1 MKYYYPYSTSI
12 GEVFLVE
19 EDDDLVELR
28 FTSVQDGALQETPLI
43 QKASQELKEYLAGKR
58 KQFTI
63 PLRPKGTLFQQQVW
77 KELQKI
83 PYGTTKSYQEVAIL
97 LGDKN
102 KSRAIGSANHRNPL
116 PIFIPCH
123 RVIGKNQQLIGYAFG
138 LSLKKQLLDLEKK
151 NQSL

>member
-63 PLRPKGTLFQQQVW
+63 PLCPKGTLFQQQVW

>member
-1 MKYYYPYSTSI
+1 MKYYYSYSTSI

-19 EDDDLVELR
+19 EDGALVALR
-28 FTSVQDGALQETPLI
+28 FASVQDGILQETPLI
-43 QKASQELKEYLAGKR
+43 KKAFQELEEYLAGKR

-83 PYGTTKSYQEVAIL
+83 PYGTTKSYQEIAIL

-102 KSRAIGSANHRNPL
+102 KSRAI
-116 PIFIPCH
+116 PCH
-123 RVIGKNQQLIGYAFG
+123 RVIGKNQQLVGYAFG

>member
-19 EDDDLVELR
+19 EDGALVALR
-28 FTSVQDGALQETPLI
+28 FTSVQDGTLQETPLI
-43 QKASQELKEYLAGKR
+43 QKAFQELEEYLAGKR

-63 PLRPKGTLFQQQVW
+63 PLRPKGTLFQQKVW

-83 PYGTTKSYQEVAIL
+83 PYGTTKSYQAVAIL

>member
-1 MKYYYPYSTSI
+1 MKYYYSYSTSI

-19 EDDDLVELR
+19 EDGALVALR
-28 FTSVQDGALQETPLI
+28 FASVQDGILQETPLI
-43 QKASQELKEYLAGKR
+43 KKAFQELEEYLAGKR

-83 PYGTTKSYQEVAIL
+83 PYGTTKSYQEIAIL

-123 RVIGKNQQLIGYAFG
+123 RVIGKNQQLVGYAFG